1 LTCRLPMPP
10 FAGFN
15 TKWPARL
22 NWFRNPLGRNPTGA
36 SGYIEIRPGMFI
48 TLEGPEGSG
57 KTSQI
62 PALADHI
69 RALGHE
75 VLLTREPGGT
85 FIGDQIRNIL
95 ISLENKALTPQA
107 ETLLFLAARAQLV
120 REVIQPALAMGV
132 VVFSDRYADATL
144 AYQGYGHGVDLDVL
158 RKLLAFAT
166 GGLQPDLKILLD
178 IDVENGLHRKTDCGE
193 WNRLDAYSVAFHER
207 VRKGYHILAQ
217 SEPGKWVVIDAARD
231 RELVQADLRKA
242 VESALRLSQTSVE
255 D

>member
-1 LTCRLPMPP
+1 
-10 FAGFN
+10 
-15 TKWPARL
+15 
-22 NWFRNPLGRNPTGA
+22 
-36 SGYIEIRPGMFI
+36 MFI

-57 KTSQI
+57 KTSQV

-69 RALGHE
+69 RSLGYN

-85 FIGDQIRNIL
+85 LIGDQIRNVL

-120 REVIQPALAMGV
+120 REVIQPALAAGV
-132 VVFSDRYADATL
+132 VVVSDRYADATL

-158 RKLLAFAT
+158 RKLLEFAT
-166 GGLQPDLKILLD
+166 GGLNPDLKILLD
-178 IDVENGLHRKTDCGE
+178 IDVENGLRRKTNCGE

-207 VRKGYHILAQ
+207 VRKGYHSLAAA
-217 SEPGKWVVIDAARD
+217 EPDRWVIINASRD
-231 RELVQADLRKA
+231 RDTVQNDLRKA
-242 VESALRLSQTSVE
+242 VENAFHASPLHSE

>member
-1 LTCRLPMPP
+1 
-10 FAGFN
+10 
-15 TKWPARL
+15 
-22 NWFRNPLGRNPTGA
+22 
-36 SGYIEIRPGMFI
+36 MFI

-57 KTSQI
+57 KTSQV

-69 RALGHE
+69 RTLGYK

-85 FIGDQIRNIL
+85 LIGDQIRNIL

-120 REVIQPALAMGV
+120 REVIQPSLATGV
-132 VVFSDRYADATL
+132 VVLSDRYADATL

-158 RKLLAFAT
+158 RKLLEFAT

-178 IDVENGLHRKTDCGE
+178 IDVEDGLRRKTDCGE
-193 WNRLDAYSVAFHER
+193 WNRLDAYSVAFHDR
-207 VRKGYHILAQ
+207 VRKGYHSLVA
-217 SEPGKWVVIDAARD
+217 SEPDKWVIIDASQDRD
-231 RELVQADLRKA
+231 SIQNDLRKA
-242 VESALRLSQTSVE
+242 VENALHALHPRSE